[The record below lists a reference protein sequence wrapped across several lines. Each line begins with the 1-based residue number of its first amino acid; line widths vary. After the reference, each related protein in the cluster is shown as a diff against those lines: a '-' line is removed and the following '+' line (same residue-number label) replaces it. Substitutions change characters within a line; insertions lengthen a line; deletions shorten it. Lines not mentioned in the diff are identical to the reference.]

1 MLTVIRH
8 LALSWEL
15 LKRLGSRVF
24 WIPLRSLLSFG
35 SVSGPQLTMQTVVGI
50 LILKN
55 PASSRRSLMRVPI
68 SSDVWFWLV
77 EILTAYRP
85 MMDPESLAIIDSRE
99 SHLSMFRDLT
109 VRRITLPT
117 ARHSGRS
124 LILRC
129 APRVREADWGG
140 YSRITI
146 NDDGMHIRFLWEAMR
161 VNAAGTMDRVA
172 FYTRSYGSPYDRV
185 FLGDIP
191 VSSLNVGDKTLW
203 QEPYYG
209 ATI

>member
-1 MLTVIRH
+1 MVLVGGDSH
-8 LALSWEL
+8 GLQADD
-15 LKRLGSRVF
+15 GSRVPGNHRF
-24 WIPLRSLLSFG
+24 AGIPSLN
-35 SVSGPQLTMQTVVGI
+35 VSGFNRSTDNATDGQTFWTIANSTLRPAGQL
-50 LILKN
+50 
-55 PASSRRSLMRVPI
+55 
-68 SSDVWFWLV
+68 
-77 EILTAYRP
+77 
-85 MMDPESLAIIDSRE
+85 
-99 SHLSMFRDLT
+99 
-109 VRRITLPT
+109 
-117 ARHSGRS
+117 
-124 LILRC
+124 
-129 APRVREADWGG
+129 EADWGG